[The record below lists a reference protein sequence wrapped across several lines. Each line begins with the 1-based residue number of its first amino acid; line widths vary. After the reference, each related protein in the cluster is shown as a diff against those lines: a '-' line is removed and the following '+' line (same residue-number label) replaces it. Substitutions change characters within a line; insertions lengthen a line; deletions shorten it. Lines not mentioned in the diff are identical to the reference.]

1 MFANA
6 FQTVSCKTFLT
17 VPTFPAR
24 RRGDDFAEKA
34 VIIVVVVLACVAV
47 FAAFGQKIVSMVNSV
62 IAGM

>member
-1 MFANA
+1 MLANA
-6 FQTVSCKTFLT
+6 FQTLSCKTFLT
-17 VPTFPAR
+17 VQRFLHD

-47 FAAFGQKIVSMVNSV
+47 FIAFGQKIVSMINLA

>member
-1 MFANA
+1 MFNDA

-17 VPTFPAR
+17 VRRFLHD

-34 VIIVVVVLACVAV
+34 VIIVVIVLAGVAV
-47 FAAFGQKIVSMVNSV
+47 FMAFGQKIVSMVNTV

>member
-1 MFANA
+1 MLANA
-6 FQTVSCKTFLT
+6 FQTVSCKIYLTIQRFLHD
-17 VPTFPAR
+17 

-47 FAAFGQKIVSMVNSV
+47 FIAFGQKIVSMINLA

>member
-1 MFANA
+1 MLTNA
-6 FQTVSCKTFLT
+6 FQTVSCKIYLT
-17 VPTFPAR
+17 VQRFLHD

-47 FAAFGQKIVSMVNSV
+47 FIAFGQKIVSMVNSV

>member
-1 MFANA
+1 MLANA
-6 FQTVSCKTFLT
+6 FQTVSYKIYLTIQRFLHD
-17 VPTFPAR
+17 

-47 FAAFGQKIVSMVNSV
+47 FIAFGQKIVSMINSA